1 MQLFSHNEKCRLSR
15 LGNTKR
21 DMAIQKKTNVI
32 ITRVNCNGIPFFS
45 RRTLSGGSSIVMLVV
60 LWILLILQPATF
72 AKEDSSHNKI
82 RHLRSFGHLNR
93 LDGSPLEKKA
103 SSSRSS
109 FSTAT
114 SFSKENL
121 REGSRCLV
129 DRYGK
134 TLKGPDEPKYF
145 YYHDTE
151 LSIGIL
157 VSQRLTHKLASNV
170 LKVFVEE
177 ILGYVNVTL
186 VNMAD
191 PSQGFD
197 PDTQFSYIS
206 SCTDPKYVL
215 FNGWTNFDLFSAQTF
230 KLLGLL
236 YSIFSFLA
244 VVIWIKRISYL
255 LLGQ

>member
-1 MQLFSHNEKCRLSR
+1 MQLFSHNEKCQLSR
-15 LGNTKR
+15 HGNAKR

-32 ITRVNCNGIPFFS
+32 ITRVNCNGIPSFA
-45 RRTLSGGSSIVMLVV
+45 RRKLSGASSTVMLVV
-60 LWILLILQPATF
+60 LLILLILQPATN
-72 AKEDSSHNKI
+72 AKEESSHNKI

-93 LDGSPLEKKA
+93 LDGSLLEKKA
-103 SSSRSS
+103 SSSKAS
-109 FSTAT
+109 FATTT

-121 REGSRCLV
+121 REGRRCLV

-206 SCTDPKYVL
+206 SCTDPKYV
-215 FNGWTNFDLFSAQTF
+215 FSMLDEF
-230 KLLGLL
+230 F
-236 YSIFSFLA
+236 YPSSFRPLNH
-244 VVIWIKRISYL
+244 
-255 LLGQ
+255 

>member
-1 MQLFSHNEKCRLSR
+1 MQLFSHNEKCQLSR
-15 LGNTKR
+15 LGNAKH

-32 ITRVNCNGIPFFS
+32 ITRVNCNGIPSFA
-45 RRTLSGGSSIVMLVV
+45 RRTLSGASSIVMLVV
-60 LWILLILQPATF
+60 LLILLILQPATN

-93 LDGSPLEKKA
+93 LDGSLLEKKA
-103 SSSRSS
+103 SSSKESY
-109 FSTAT
+109 TIAT

-121 REGSRCLV
+121 REGRRCLV

-215 FNGWTNFDLFSAQTF
+215 SNDWTNFDLLSFHQGLVHA
-230 KLLGLL
+230 LLN
-236 YSIFSFLA
+236 Y
-244 VVIWIKRISYL
+244 
-255 LLGQ
+255 

>member
-1 MQLFSHNEKCRLSR
+1 MQLFSHNEKCQLSR
-15 LGNTKR
+15 LGNAKR

-32 ITRVNCNGIPFFS
+32 ITRINCNVISFFS
-45 RRTLSGGSSIVMLVV
+45 RRTLSGASSIVMLVV
-60 LWILLILQPATF
+60 LFILLVLQPATN

-93 LDGSPLEKKA
+93 LDGSLLEKKP
-103 SSSRSS
+103 SWSKES
-109 FSTAT
+109 FTKT
-114 SFSKENL
+114 TTIFKENL
-121 REGSRCLV
+121 REGRRCLV

-145 YYHDTE
+145 FYHDTE

-206 SCTDPKYVL
+206 SCTDPKYVVS
-215 FNGWTNFDLFSAQTF
+215 NGWTNFDLLSFY
-230 KLLGLL
+230 KRLLN
-236 YSIFSFLA
+236 Y
-244 VVIWIKRISYL
+244 
-255 LLGQ
+255 